1 MGAKQIQPSTNWAL
15 KEVLS
20 KVLIPNLNEIK
31 ITRISKEKKQVA
43 KRIKREKGN
52 GLEVGLPKYLLLL
65 LCICEVAFQSYFC

>member
-31 ITRISKEKKQVA
+31 ITRISKEKKTGS
-43 KRIKREKGN
+43 KKNKKGK
-52 GLEVGLPKYLLLL
+52 GKWT
-65 LCICEVAFQSYFC
+65 